1 MEKLAIS
8 AEKLGLNL
16 GARELALF
24 QTYYEELSDWNQRMN
39 LTAITEYD
47 KVQINH
53 FLDSLTVVTVWQPS
67 ANKPNPRVIDIGSG
81 AGVPGIPL
89 KIIFPQIKLFLM
101 DATNKKITFLNHL
114 KQKLGLDDIE
124 VINGRAEEL
133 AHQQYREIFDLVL
146 ARGLAPMPTLAELTI
161 PFCKIGGKFV
171 AYKKGDIKE
180 EMDQAE
186 LEHARDQGDAE
197 QDQRVRCGEQTFV
210 GAERV
215 LTGRREQVLVAIFPL
230 AYAWSGLF
238 DIILA
243 GLRYESDL
251 EQYRGHIND
260 ARAAD
265 AGRFSAADNA
275 QPGLPANRVQLEV
288 FYGAGGG
295 QHAAFDAAPL
305 EGRAG

>member
-180 EMDQAE
+180 EMNQAKRAISTMGGKIIETKPVELSEFPDHRCLIVIEKVAPTPDQYPRGSG
-186 LEHARDQGDAE
+186 LPVKR
-197 QDQRVRCGEQTFV
+197 
-210 GAERV
+210 
-215 LTGRREQVLVAIFPL
+215 PL
-230 AYAWSGLF
+230 A
-238 DIILA
+238 
-243 GLRYESDL
+243 
-251 EQYRGHIND
+251 
-260 ARAAD
+260 
-265 AGRFSAADNA
+265 
-275 QPGLPANRVQLEV
+275 
-288 FYGAGGG
+288 
-295 QHAAFDAAPL
+295 
-305 EGRAG
+305 